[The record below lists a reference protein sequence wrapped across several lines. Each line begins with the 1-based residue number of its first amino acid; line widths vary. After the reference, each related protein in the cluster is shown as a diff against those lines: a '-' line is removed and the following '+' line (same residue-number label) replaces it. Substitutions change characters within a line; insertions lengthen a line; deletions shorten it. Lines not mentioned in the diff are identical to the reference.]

1 MTNSCGSSSGSGFDF
16 NASTAESISLNCCFS
31 NSPAA
36 SGAFR
41 CWKVVDT
48 DVEVRAV
55 LLGASELLRG
65 VGDLVAPGLVG
76 RYLAQQLLATQI
88 LVEGPHERAGKR
100 AAVGLAYPPADNH
113 RAPRLDLGVDQRYG
127 ALVYHAA
134 RL

>member
-55 LLGASELLRG
+55 LLGAAELLRG
-65 VGDLVAPGLVG
+65 VGDLVASGLVG
-76 RYLAQQLLATQI
+76 RYLPQQLLAPQI
-88 LVEGPHERAGKR
+88 LVEGPHERAGER
-100 AAVGLAYPPADNH
+100 AAVGLEYLSADDH
-113 RAPRLDLGVDQRYG
+113 RAPRLDLGVDQRSG
-127 ALVYHAA
+127 VFVYHACW
-134 RL
+134 L